1 MAVCQVEETPVHQAE
16 VREGLAEGDLP
27 LNQEE
32 FDFVEPPSEDF
43 FCPVTFEF
51 LLNPHQTRCCG
62 HNLSERAVNRL
73 ERDRK
78 PCPMCKEPNLV
89 TMPDKFFKRK
99 TSAVLIRCPHKAS
112 GCEWVGEVG
121 VSKQHIEACPKRAW
135 KCQHCDFESTFEV
148 GIQHEDECTKYP
160 VPCPNKCEVRLVSQA
175 SPSSVTRICMIP
187 RCDIEKHRAECPLEL
202 VACGF
207 AEIGCKVKTTRQDL
221 KRHMEESQQEH
232 LLSATI
238 LNLRLTKETI
248 AEKDRQLAEK
258 EHLLADQISKQ
269 ERQLTEKDQF
279 LAEKDRQL
287 AEKDRQ
293 LVEKDKLLG
302 EKDHQLAEQLAKKD
316 RRLIEKDQLL
326 AEKDRQLAGKDV
338 QLAEKLAHK
347 DQQLI
352 EKEKSIAVKH
362 SQMLKGL
369 VQLQQVVSEFTGG
382 INCHRFTLENFSEC
396 QKNGSDGDWFS
407 EPFDIDSKGYRL
419 QLNVETREYR
429 ESDHMQIRLKSR
441 SANRIGKVFVLAL
454 QMLNQQNNFNHLLQ
468 QFEATTFEEG
478 SYSYPYRYIR
488 FKDLYKRDDNIQY
501 LKDDCLKFVLWIK
514 EKK

>member
-1 MAVCQVEETPVHQAE
+1 MAVCRDDENPVDQAE
-16 VREGLAEGDLP
+16 IHEELAEGDLP

-62 HNLSERAVNRL
+62 HHLSERAVNRL
-73 ERDRK
+73 ERDGK
-78 PCPMCKEPNLV
+78 PCPMCKEPKLD
-89 TMPDKFFKRK
+89 TIPDKFIRRK

-175 SPSSVTRICMIP
+175 SPSSESQICMIP
-187 RCDIEKHRAECPLEL
+187 RCDIEKHRAECPLE
-202 VACGF
+202 VVTCEFVDA
-207 AEIGCKVKTTRQDL
+207 GCKVKTTRQDL

-258 EHLLADQISKQ
+258 DRLLAEKDYLFAEKD
-269 ERQLTEKDQF
+269 RQLADNLT
-279 LAEKDRQL
+279 EKDRQL
-287 AEKDRQ
+287 AEKDR
-293 LVEKDKLLG
+293 L
-302 EKDHQLAEQLAKKD
+302 LAEQLAQKD
-316 RRLIEKDQLL
+316 KQLIEKDKTIAL
-326 AEKDRQLAGKDV
+326 KD
-338 QLAEKLAHK
+338 
-347 DQQLI
+347 
-352 EKEKSIAVKH
+352 
-362 SQMLKGL
+362 SQMLETL
-369 VQLQQVVSEFTGG
+369 VQLQQGVLEFTGG
-382 INCHRFTLENFSEC
+382 MFGFTCQRFTLDKFSEC
-396 QKNGSDGDWFS
+396 QKRGFFGSWFS
-407 EPFDIDSKGYRL
+407 ETFDLHREGY
-419 QLNVETREYR
+419 QFELNVETKELASSSQMR
-429 ESDHMQIRLKSR
+429 IRLASKNVESR
-441 SANRIGKVFVLAL
+441 NKVFVLVL
-454 QMLNQQNNFNHLLQ
+454 QMLNQRSNCNHMLQ
-468 QFEATTFEEG
+468 QWEATILEQRF
-478 SYSYPYRYIR
+478 SNRSISNRFPFVL
-488 FKDLYKRDDNIQY
+488 FKDLYKKDANIQY

-514 EKK
+514 EKKLL